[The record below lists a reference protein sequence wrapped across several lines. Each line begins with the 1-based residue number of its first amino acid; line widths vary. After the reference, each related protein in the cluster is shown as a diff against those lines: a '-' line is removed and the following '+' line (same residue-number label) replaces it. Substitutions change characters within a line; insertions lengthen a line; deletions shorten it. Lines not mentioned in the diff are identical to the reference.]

1 LRSTVD
7 VVFLQLTTSMK
18 FLLLTCLVLAALA
31 VVTPQQ
37 QGQRRPGNRQQQQ
50 GAQRRQGQGQGR
62 RQQQQNRRPQ
72 AQQIGGGQGGG
83 DLETVVLRD
92 NNNKVVAQYRLDPT
106 LTLSKID
113 DADLNLFMQNK
124 LAVKK
129 LVDCFESLRKCD
141 SRAGRSLV
149 RDVRRLGPGGSCNKR
164 EQCSDNLV
172 KANVENLVKNAI
184 RILQSN
190 HQRQWR
196 RLLPHIS
203 FIISA

>member
-1 LRSTVD
+1 
-7 VVFLQLTTSMK
+7 LTTSMK
-18 FLLLTCLVLAALA
+18 FLLLTCLLLAVVA

-72 AQQIGGGQGGG
+72 AQQIGGG

-92 NNNKVVAQYRLDPT
+92 NNNKVVAQYKLDPT
-106 LTLSKID
+106 LTLSKIN
-113 DADLNLFMQNK
+113 DADLNQFMQNK

-184 RILQSN
+184 RILQAN